1 MTDSLIESRQV
12 NKQSSPFPASSFSN
26 FKLQGPPDTDIQA
39 GSALDSSVPRSFGGK
54 PFQPLL
60 NQVIPGL
67 TGCVSTPGPKKG
79 TSKPSKD
86 GKVQTKLTFK

>member
-12 NKQSSPFPASSFSN
+12 NKQSSPFPAPSFSN

-67 TGCVSTPGPKKG
+67 NPGLVHHVAQSNG
-79 TSKPSKD
+79 ALNLRLLSHKD
-86 GKVQTKLTFK
+86 YQ